1 MLVMSVMSVSDDLL
15 HYVTSPYKTFI
26 FFDILP
32 LRRNKKMAPLTTVR
46 GVRLNKN
53 RLGLQ
58 LDVVDA
64 RIPNPSDASV
74 GSSFQQRGRLGR
86 FGFV

>member
-1 MLVMSVMSVSDDLL
+1 MYHVE
-15 HYVTSPYKTFI
+15 PYKTFI

-46 GVRLNKN
+46 GVRLKKN
-53 RLGLQ
+53 RLGGLQ
-58 LDVVDA
+58 LDVVGA

-74 GSSFQQRGRLGR
+74 GSSFQQRGRRAIWVCLKIGYIPNEIAI
-86 FGFV
+86 